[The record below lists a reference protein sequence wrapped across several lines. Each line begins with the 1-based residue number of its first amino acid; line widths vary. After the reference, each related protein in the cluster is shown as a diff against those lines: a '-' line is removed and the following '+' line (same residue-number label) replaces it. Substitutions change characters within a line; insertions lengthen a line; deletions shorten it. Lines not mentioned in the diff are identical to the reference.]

1 MAKAHRTKRAVK
13 RATKPRL
20 SAPPSEQEK
29 TNEHAS
35 IDCVAVMDEVM
46 QFFLRRAIEASEE
59 KAAER
64 WAQEANRAFKEL
76 ARYHPLYNR
85 LWRKGYDMRDLRQ
98 AEVLL
103 EVLAASEATNGT
115 GPSSQG

>member
-1 MAKAHRTKRAVK
+1 MQALELEG
-13 RATKPRL
+13 ATLARRGSKH
-20 SAPPSEQEK
+20 APPPSTPRFSPTDTVETLLYGGKALVE
-29 TNEHAS
+29 
-35 IDCVAVMDEVM
+35 
-46 QFFLRRAIEASEE
+46 RAIEASEE

-64 WAQEANRAFKEL
+64 WAQEANRAFKAL
-76 ARYHPLYNR
+76 ARYRPLYHR
-85 LWRKGYDMRDLRQ
+85 LYCAGYDMRDLRQ